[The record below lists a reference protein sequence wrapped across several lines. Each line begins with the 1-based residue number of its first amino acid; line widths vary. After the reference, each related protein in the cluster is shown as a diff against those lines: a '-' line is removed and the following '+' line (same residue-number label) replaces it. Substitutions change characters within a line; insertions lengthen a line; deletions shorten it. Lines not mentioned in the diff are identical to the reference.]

1 MHRQKEAFIVQSS
14 AEAAYKRGSMVIF
27 HDIDVLASSACSFRA
42 KGALPAGSTVTTVT
56 FLFIRP
62 LSLSSYF
69 PRVLSRLKFS
79 FEIYVFEGAFTAYLR
94 PQKRTRSFRFCSK
107 QIIVMRC
114 RGIPNIGRIFHFNGM
129 N

>member
-1 MHRQKEAFIVQSS
+1 MQRHKDAFIVQLS
-14 AEAAYKRGSMVIF
+14 AVAAYKRGSMVIF
-27 HDIDVLASSACSFRA
+27 HDIDLLSSSACSFRT

-56 FLFIRP
+56 FSFLRP

-69 PRVLSRLKFS
+69 LSRLKFS
-79 FEIYVFEGAFTAYLR
+79 FEIYVFEGVLTAYLR

-107 QIIVMRC
+107 QIIVIRC
-114 RGIPNIGRIFHFNGM
+114 LGIPNIGRIFHFNGM